1 MLEEGDRLIGIIK
14 ARVLDNSTTE
24 GGDAGPST
32 ICNSTYDETPDIR
45 SQGSKSN
52 LDNGFYALKSAVTPQ
67 ELERQLAAKEASL
80 PQESTSDKL
89 QDIADETVGDGGK
102 ETCHFDKGGVFD
114 HRKEI
119 ALNKLIVEA
128 HTPHQVLK
136 VISDAIL
143 AFEKGSS
150 PSPLSLLN
158 LEASLHFIAK
168 NMDQKSM
175 TKSVRL
181 SFARRR
187 KMRVL
192 VAMAMT
198 ALPKLSAQGIS
209 NIAWALSK
217 IGGEFLYLPE
227 MDRVAEVGLT
237 KVVDFDS
244 ENIANVALAFASM
257 KHSAPRLFTELSKR
271 ASDILYT
278 FQPQELT
285 ELLWAFAYLYE
296 ATAAEELFASL
307 DRVYQDP
314 YQFTCDNNE
323 SLERDF
329 PALEFNYSQLR
340 NICWSYAVLGQM
352 NRTFFFHIWKIL
364 GGHFQE
370 QIIEDKKIQL
380 VNQCLK
386 YEYPRLS
393 KYVHENC
400 ILAEE
405 ITHSDEYFSSS
416 FHKKVRRFLAKTVL
430 DPTKE
435 YFVDAYTLDPSLVD
449 PKVVLG
455 IVGPNHFS
463 RNLGNPLGY
472 TVLLHRHH
480 EASGWK
486 VVTVSHEKWQE
497 LEGTNEQRDYLREI
511 IHDHTIDEAA
521 RTVVGGHWPG
531 RVVVNTGYDMLRWNN
546 YKFKLDVDMCDM
558 DLFSFIQTADPLKVR
573 IVERQCGEDEPKL
586 LDATVGRTVPL
597 LPVALARAESEL
609 EASVDRLFD
618 EEGSGNQGGQNDS
631 AGGVQ
636 GAGIQFV
643 SETAEVATED
653 VASLQPRQKRKRK
666 TAVVDSGEPSHPA
679 KKLRDDHGIPGGP
692 TVGGKSQSVI
702 QRLLAGAVLNA
713 KVRGETAPTLPFVT
727 SSVSVTPEREEGNHI
742 DSLVEANLR
751 TIGAPQRFVI
761 SSDSS
766 HHSGANIAEAEVD
779 SIARSSVP
787 VMTAA
792 TTVATT
798 ADLVGATREKV
809 AKPSLF
815 STASTSAG
823 ETDPAMGGF
832 TDLTGSDLFV
842 GGIHTVVNPD
852 SDIQKV
858 YVPQWSVTNGSQL
871 DDGRVCRKMIEEF
884 APPKFFASV
893 REIEH
898 DKLFTEF
905 SVGVARQISLSAEVR
920 MRAEY
925 NIRERKKLKSI
936 VEEKDALQK
945 AKDMEIESLRAQ
957 LLVREAEAAEAIRLC
972 AEAARLESAEKS
984 LRDEVHVLKDHN
996 TGLEQEK
1003 SELVVKVSDLAAS
1016 VKVREQEAAD
1026 LDAQVTAVNSQSD
1039 NLVGRIEK
1047 FQDERMAIVHEKFD
1061 KLDTEFIDMCLHLEE
1076 IFYPYLLTTIAGR
1089 RWLLTHGVKLAVFK
1103 CLNSPEYLSA
1113 LGAAISKAIEKGMQ
1127 DGLAARITHGR
1138 EGRVLTDVA
1147 AFNPSAESDFSSAL
1161 QGVQNVN
1168 FS

>member
-67 ELERQLAAKEASL
+67 ETCSSERDQISILQHQLAAANQKLKMADLSSSEIRTEYEDQKRIVADLQDRLREAENQLLDGEALRKKLHNTILELKGNIRVFCRVRPLL
-80 PQESTSDKL
+80 PDDGPGAE
-89 QDIADETVGDGGK
+89 DIADETVGDGGK

-531 RVVVNTGYDMLRWNN
+531 RVVV
-546 YKFKLDVDMCDM
+546 KCDM

-1003 SELVVKVSDLAAS
+1003 SELVMKVSDLAAS

-1039 NLVGRIEK
+1039 NLVGRV
-1047 FQDERMAIVHEKFD
+1047 DE
-1061 KLDTEFIDMCLHLEE
+1061 LE
-1076 IFYPYLLTTIAGR
+1076 T
-1089 RWLLTHGVKLAVFK
+1089 
-1103 CLNSPEYLSA
+1103 
-1113 LGAAISKAIEKGMQ
+1113 
-1127 DGLAARITHGR
+1127 
-1138 EGRVLTDVA
+1138 
-1147 AFNPSAESDFSSAL
+1147 SSAGL
-1161 QGVQNVN
+1161 
-1168 FS
+1168 